1 MPDWRINESVRLIRP
16 IFTIKKV
23 VIFAPNESPA
33 LTIYSA
39 VDRNVAA
46 TVQIRGGIKRIVI
59 KTARIYELHYETC
72 AKHFLSSEIR
82 SLVRQGCKRKS
93 MKRIKSDSLCL
104 GRRGQPQFRHFW
116 EKSIVELLTFWSV
129 CNEFNRADTHLDY
142 VAMRTSLSKE
152 VIQSHLPLIYFG
164 FGIEHMRYRIRY
176 RVC

>member
-72 AKHFLSSEIR
+72 AKHFFEFRNPLASPARLQAQKHETNQIR
-82 SLVRQGCKRKS
+82 FFMFGQTRAASVS
-93 MKRIKSDSLCL
+93 TFL
-104 GRRGQPQFRHFW
+104 G
-116 EKSIVELLTFWSV
+116 E
-129 CNEFNRADTHLDY
+129 
-142 VAMRTSLSKE
+142 
-152 VIQSHLPLIYFG
+152 
-164 FGIEHMRYRIRY
+164 EHR
-176 RVC
+176 